1 MELDKSMLYVETAEG
16 KDIEL
21 LYQLCKKQSYEEF
34 CLWGADFVYDYPPNL
49 AQMKQSYALRKRM
62 LLYRVIFQERII
74 GFAELDQIQENQSDA
89 VLARVVLE
97 PEMRGRGL
105 GTFTIKS
112 ILKQAFCI
120 LQLER
125 VSLVVYQNNT
135 RAISGA
141 MKHAG
146 FGWKRHSFARAV
158 QMPGLCGHCRQ
169 RKSRK
174 A

>member
-1 MELDKSMLYVETAEG
+1 MELGERMLFVETAEG
-16 KDIEL
+16 KDMEL

-49 AQMKQSYALRKRM
+49 AQMKQSYASRKRM
-62 LLYRVIFQERII
+62 ILYRVIFQERII
-74 GFAELDQIQENQSDA
+74 GFAELDQIQENRSDA

-105 GTFTIKS
+105 GAFTIKS

-135 RAISGA
+135 RAIRCYEA
-141 MKHAG
+141 CG
-146 FGWKRHSFARAV
+146 FRMEEALIRKGRPDAWIMRA
-158 QMPGLCGHCRQ
+158 LSAE
-169 RKSRK
+169 KK
-174 A
+174 

>member
-49 AQMKQSYALRKRM
+49 AQMKQSYASRKRM

-74 GFAELDQIQENQSDA
+74 GFAELD
-89 VLARVVLE
+89 
-97 PEMRGRGL
+97 
-105 GTFTIKS
+105 
-112 ILKQAFCI
+112 FCI
-120 LQLER
+120 LQMVR

-135 RAISGA
+135 RAIRCYEA
-141 MKHAG
+141 CG
-146 FGWKRHSFARAV
+146 FRMEEALIRKGRPDAWIMRAL
-158 QMPGLCGHCRQ
+158 PAE
-169 RKSRK
+169 KK
-174 A
+174 

>member
-21 LYQLCKKQSYEEF
+21 LYQLCQKQSYEEF

-49 AQMKQSYALRKRM
+49 AQMKQSYASRKRM
-62 LLYRVIFQERII
+62 L
-74 GFAELDQIQENQSDA
+74 QENRSDA

-120 LQLER
+120 LQMER

-135 RAISGA
+135 RAIRCYEA
-141 MKHAG
+141 CG
-146 FGWKRHSFARAV
+146 FRMEEA
-158 QMPGLCGHCRQ
+158 LI
-169 RKSRK
+169 RKGRPDAWIMRVLPAEK
-174 A
+174 K

>member
-49 AQMKQSYALRKRM
+49 AQMKQSYASRKRM

-74 GFAELDQIQENQSDA
+74 GFAELDQIQENRSDA

-97 PEMRGRGL
+97 PEMRVSDGRGTHSQGPSRCL
-105 GTFTIKS
+105 D
-112 ILKQAFCI
+112 
-120 LQLER
+120 
-125 VSLVVYQNNT
+125 Y
-135 RAISGA
+135 
-141 MKHAG
+141 AG
-146 FGWKRHSFARAV
+146 IAG
-158 QMPGLCGHCRQ
+158 
-169 RKSRK
+169 RKK
-174 A
+174 

>member
-1 MELDKSMLYVETAEG
+1 MLYVETAEG

-49 AQMKQSYALRKRM
+49 AQMKQSYASRKRM

-74 GFAELDQIQENQSDA
+74 GFAELD
-89 VLARVVLE
+89 
-97 PEMRGRGL
+97 
-105 GTFTIKS
+105 
-112 ILKQAFCI
+112 FCI
-120 LQLER
+120 LQMER

-135 RAISGA
+135 RAIRCYEA
-141 MKHAG
+141 CG
-146 FGWKRHSFARAV
+146 FRMEEALIRKGRPDACIMRAL
-158 QMPGLCGHCRQ
+158 PAE
-169 RKSRK
+169 KSRK

>member
-1 MELDKSMLYVETAEG
+1 M
-16 KDIEL
+16 EL

-49 AQMKQSYALRKRM
+49 AQMKQSYASRKRM
-62 LLYRVIFQERII
+62 ILYRVIFQERII
-74 GFAELDQIQENQSDA
+74 GFAELDQIQENRSDA

-105 GTFTIKS
+105 GAFTIKS

-125 VSLVVYQNNT
+125 VSLVVI
-135 RAISGA
+135 RIIPGPSDA

-146 FGWKRHSFARAV
+146 FGWKRRSFARAV

-174 A
+174 V